1 MIQVVEPHQA
11 GEFAYAL
18 ESMHR
23 LRSRVFRDRLGWE
36 VNSVAGREF
45 DRYDALRP
53 TYLLHVGPDGEVDGC
68 ARMLPTTGPTMVR
81 DTFPVLLGAHDLR
94 RGPRVWE
101 CSRFAVDERAGGG
114 RDAGGLARVTLEL
127 MAAEL
132 EWALARNLDEIA
144 AVVDVRMEKIMLRA
158 GVRWTRIDKPRSLG
172 VTRAL
177 AGYVEVSRGALE
189 ALRARA
195 GLSGSVLAPATEVR
209 VAA

>member
-1 MIQVVEPHQA
+1 MIHVVEPHQA

-23 LRSRVFRDRLGWE
+23 LRSRVFLDRLGWE
-36 VNSVAGREF
+36 VNSVGGREF
-45 DRYDALRP
+45 DRYDSLRA
-53 TYLLHVGPDGEVDGC
+53 TYLLHMRADGEVDGC
-68 ARMLPTTGPTMVR
+68 ARLLPTTGPTMVR
-81 DTFPVLLGAHDLR
+81 DTFPVLLGPHELR

-101 CSRFAVDERAGGG
+101 CSRFAVDEQAGGE
-114 RDAGGLARVTLEL
+114 RDPKGLARITLEL
-127 MAAEL
+127 MIGEL
-132 EWALARNLDEIA
+132 EWALGRGLEEIA

-177 AGYVEVSRGALE
+177 AGYVEVSSE
-189 ALRARA
+189 ALQAVRSRA
-195 GLSGSVLAPATEVR
+195 GLTGSVLAPAAPAR